1 MPSPFPGMD
10 PYLEQPSLWPDAHF
24 NLIHAIQV
32 SLAPQ
37 VAPRYYV
44 GVEERTYVVAVEPRT
59 YVGRPDVAAIDL
71 SRNPPGEPAGRFR
84 AEGPPAAVLE
94 RPIAV
99 ELPVP
104 DRVRQRYLEV
114 RDATT
119 REVVTTI
126 EVLSPVNKR
135 PGEGREQYERKRR
148 QVLSSLT
155 SLVEIDLLRAWEP
168 MAMAPV
174 PWSHYRILV
183 SREWERP
190 EAQLYP
196 FNVNEPIPEIP
207 IPLRP
212 DEREPNLNLGRAL
225 AKVYDEVRYDLRIDY
240 TAEPEPPLDPDLA
253 RWAHE
258 LLQQAGLRE

>member
-10 PYLEQPSLWPDAHF
+10 PYLEQPSLWPDVHF
-24 NLIHAIQV
+24 NLIHAVQI

-71 SRNPPGEPAGRFR
+71 SQTPSGVPAGSS
-84 AEGPPAAVLE
+84 PAAVLE
-94 RPIAV
+94 RPILV
-99 ELPVP
+99 ELPLP
-104 DRVRQRYLEV
+104 DQVRQRYLEV

-119 REVVTTI
+119 HEVVTAI

-135 PGEGREQYERKRR
+135 PGEGGEQYERKRR
-148 QVLSSLT
+148 QVLASLT
-155 SLVEIDLLRAWEP
+155 SLVEIDLLRAWDP
-168 MAMAPV
+168 MPMNPV
-174 PWSHYRILV
+174 PSSHYRLLV
-183 SREWERP
+183 SRGWERP

-196 FNVNEPIPEIP
+196 FNLDEPIPEIP
-207 IPLRP
+207 IPLRA
-212 DEREPNLNLGRAL
+212 DETEPTLNLGQAL
-225 AKVYDEVRYDLRIDY
+225 ARVYDEVRYDLRLDY
-240 TAEPEPPLDPDLA
+240 TAEPEPPLDSPFA
-253 RWAHE
+253 TWAHE